1 MTQKVIWWFTFLLDH
16 GVPVLAKWQEDE
28 DDDDEDYD
36 YEDSDEMPFFM
47 GGFPGF
53 GGSRGPE
60 VVFMNGVPY
69 FVQPG
74 RNPGEKHGLISLRG
88 GLPILHVSVEVEG
101 GSFMCRRIWCPCV
114 ELPRALSSNAQLV

>member
-1 MTQKVIWWFTFLLDH
+1 
-16 GVPVLAKWQEDE
+16 
-28 DDDDEDYD
+28 
-36 YEDSDEMPFFM
+36 MPFFM

-74 RNPGEKHGLISLRG
+74 RNPGECPEAKARSQRASKRSS
-88 GLPILHVSVEVEG
+88 LPIFHVSVEVRG
-101 GSFMCRRIWCPCV
+101 
-114 ELPRALSSNAQLV
+114 